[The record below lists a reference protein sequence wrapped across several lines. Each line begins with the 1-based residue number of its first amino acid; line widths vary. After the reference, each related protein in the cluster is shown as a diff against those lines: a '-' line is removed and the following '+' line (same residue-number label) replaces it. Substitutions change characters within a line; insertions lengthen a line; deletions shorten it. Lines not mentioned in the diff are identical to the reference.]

1 LKDNILRTATA
12 ELRAKIL
19 DASSFVALV
28 ALLYFFRKSA
38 VFYYE
43 GSFIATIKA
52 FPNGGTVKNKKIDV
66 RGTAFWTELPSSQ
79 DHLSLLGSL
88 DRFLEVPLLFQ
99 YVAKLAELELLGLF
113 SA

>member
-1 LKDNILRTATA
+1 V
-12 ELRAKIL
+12 KIL

-28 ALLYFFRKSA
+28 ALLYFLRKSA

-52 FPNGGTVKNKKIDV
+52 SPNGGAVKNKKINV

>member
-1 LKDNILRTATA
+1 MKDNILRTATA

-52 FPNGGTVKNKKIDV
+52 FPNGGAIKDEKVDV

-79 DHLSLLGSL
+79 DSLFFLSSIN
-88 DRFLEVPLLFQ
+88 RFLEVPLLFP
-99 YVAKLAELELLGLF
+99 
-113 SA
+113 